1 MKRSKLEMHVEI
13 LRVLAQRGPLQ
24 QNDIMYQAN
33 LSCSILKEKLV
44 FLVKQGLVE
53 EVQMGE
59 NSVAYSNTNRGSAVV
74 RFFGEL
80 DKSLPA
86 KEESKFL
93 SVPY

>member
-24 QNDIMYQAN
+24 QTDISYQAN
-33 LSCSILKEKLV
+33 LSCNVLKEKLV
-44 FLVKQGLVE
+44 FLVKRGLVE
-53 EVQMGE
+53 EVNVGE
-59 NSVAYSNTNRGSAVV
+59 NSVAYANTNRGSAVV

>member
-24 QNDIMYQAN
+24 QTDIMYRAN
-33 LSCSILKEKLV
+33 LSCNILKENLV
-44 FLVKQGLVE
+44 FLIKQGLVE
-53 EVQMGE
+53 EVNVGE